1 MSSQICVFTDSQILQ
16 GANMDNDDVLLRSAK
31 HVKFVYNFTGKTL
44 LQLRARSC
52 IVGEQTNVINI
63 NLVKSVT

>member
-1 MSSQICVFTDSQILQ
+1 MSSLICVFTDSQILQ

-31 HVKFVYNFTGKTL
+31 HVKFVYNFTDKIL
-44 LQLRARSC
+44 LQLWAISC
-52 IVGEQTNVINI
+52 TFGELTNVINI